1 MVSAPAPHRLLP
13 RILAALGLAIVLG
26 PTVLQ
31 TAPASAATLDKVKQ
45 ASKLTLG
52 YREDARPFSFKDGSG
67 TPTGYSIALCQ
78 QVADEVK
85 TELGGGD
92 LTVEWVPV
100 TLDDR
105 FDALAQGKVDLLC
118 ASDTV
123 TLERRKQVSF
133 SIPVFPS
140 GIAAMLRS
148 DAPRPLQDVLAGRP
162 SSGPI
167 WRASPAQILE
177 DKTFSVVKG
186 TTGEAWLSGRINDFQ
201 LPTKV
206 VTVDSYDA
214 GIKAVL
220 DGGAN
225 VFFGDRPILM
235 DAAAESPSAS
245 DLVVLDKQFTFEPIA
260 LALPRND
267 DDFRLVVDRSLSGYF
282 ASDAFIDT
290 YVKWFGTPDAAT
302 AMFFRQSALPK

>member
-1 MVSAPAPHRLLP
+1 MALCLT
-13 RILAALGLAIVLG
+13 IGLGLPL
-26 PTVLQ
+26 LH
-31 TAPASAATLDKVKQ
+31 TASAGAATLDKVKQ

-85 TELGGGD
+85 AELGGGD

-105 FDALAQGKVDLLC
+105 FDAVAQGRVDLLC

-123 TLERRKQVSF
+123 TLEHRKQVSF
-133 SIPVFPS
+133 SVPVFLS

-148 DAPRPLQDVLAGRP
+148 DAPQPLQDLLAGRP
-162 SSGPI
+162 SSGPV
-167 WRASPAQILE
+167 WRASPAQILQ

-206 VTVDSYDA
+206 VPVDSYDA
-214 GIKAVL
+214 GVNSVVN
-220 DGGAN
+220 GGAN
-225 VFFGDRPILM
+225 VFFGDRTILM
-235 DAAAESPSAS
+235 DAAAKSAS
-245 DLVVLDKQFTFEPIA
+245 AGDLLVLDKLFTFEPIA

-267 DDFRLVVDRSLSGYF
+267 DDFRLVVDRALSRYF
-282 ASDAFIDT
+282 TSDAFLDT
-290 YVKWFGTPDAAT
+290 YLKWFGTPDPAAV
-302 AMFFRQSALPK
+302 MFFRQSALPH

>member
-1 MVSAPAPHRLLP
+1 MVSAPARHRLLT
-13 RILAALGLAIVLG
+13 RIQAALGLAILFG
-26 PTVLQ
+26 LPLLQ
-31 TAPASAATLDKVKQ
+31 ATPASAATLDKVRA

-85 TELGGGD
+85 AELGGGD
-92 LTVEWVPV
+92 LTVEWAPV
-100 TLDDR
+100 TLDGR
-105 FDALAQGKVDLLC
+105 FDAVSQGKVDLLC

-140 GIAAMLRS
+140 GIAAVLRS
-148 DAPRPLQDVLAGRP
+148 DAPRALQDVLASRP
-162 SSGPI
+162 PSGPI
-167 WRASPAQILE
+167 WRASPALVLE

-186 TTGEAWLSGRINDFQ
+186 TTGESWLSGRIDDFQ

-206 VTVDSYDA
+206 VPVDSYDA

-235 DAAAESPSAS
+235 DAAAQSAS
-245 DLVVLDKQFTFEPIA
+245 SGDLVVLDKQFTFEPIA

-267 DDFRLVVDRSLSGYF
+267 DDFRLVVDRALSRYF
-282 ASDAFIDT
+282 TSDAFLDT
-290 YVKWFGTPDAAT
+290 YVKWFGTPDAAEV
-302 AMFFRQSALPK
+302 MFFRQSALPK

>member
-1 MVSAPAPHRLLP
+1 MVSAPATHRLLA
-13 RILAALGLAIVLG
+13 RIPMALCLTIALGLPL
-26 PTVLQ
+26 LQ
-31 TAPASAATLDKVKQ
+31 AAPAGAATLDKIKQ

-85 TELGGGD
+85 AELGGGD

-105 FDALAQGKVDLLC
+105 FEALAQGKVDLLC

-140 GIAAMLRS
+140 GIAAVLRS
-148 DAPRPLQDVLAGRP
+148 DAPRALQDVLASRP
-162 SSGPI
+162 PSGPI
-167 WRASPAQILE
+167 WRASPALVLE

-186 TTGEAWLSGRINDFQ
+186 TTGESWLSGRIDDFQ

-206 VTVDSYDA
+206 VPVDSYDA

-235 DAAAESPSAS
+235 DAAAQSAS
-245 DLVVLDKQFTFEPIA
+245 AGDLVVLDKQFTFEPIA

-267 DDFRLVVDRSLSGYF
+267 DDFRLVVDRALSRYF
-282 ASDAFIDT
+282 TSDAFLDT
-290 YVKWFGTPDAAT
+290 YVKWFGTPDAAEV
-302 AMFFRQSALPK
+302 MFFRQSALPN

>member
-1 MVSAPAPHRLLP
+1 MVSAPARHGLLIRFP
-13 RILAALGLAIVLG
+13 AALCLTIAFVL
-26 PTVLQ
+26 PLLQ
-31 TAPASAATLDKVKQ
+31 AAPAGAATLDKVKQ

-85 TELGGGD
+85 AELGGGD

-140 GIAAMLRS
+140 GIAAILRS
-148 DAPRPLQDVLAGRP
+148 DAPRALQDVLASRP
-162 SSGPI
+162 PSGPI

-186 TTGEAWLSGRINDFQ
+186 TTGETWLSGRINDFQ

-206 VTVDSYDA
+206 VPVDSYDA

-225 VFFGDRPILM
+225 AFFGDRPILM
-235 DAAAESPSAS
+235 DAAAQSASAS

-267 DDFRLVVDRSLSGYF
+267 DDFRLVVDRALSRYF
-282 ASDAFIDT
+282 TSDAFLDT
-290 YVKWFGTPDAAT
+290 YVKWFGTPDAAEVL
-302 AMFFRQSALPK
+302 FFRQSALPN

>member
-1 MVSAPAPHRLLP
+1 MGSASASHRLLT
-13 RILAALGLAIVLG
+13 RTSVALGLAIVLG
-26 PTVLQ
+26 LPLLQ
-31 TAPASAATLDKVKQ
+31 PAPADAATLDKVRQ
-45 ASKLTLG
+45 ASKLTFG

-78 QVADEVK
+78 QVANEVK
-85 TELGGGD
+85 AELGGSD

-100 TLDDR
+100 TLEDR
-105 FDALAQGKVDLLC
+105 FAAVARGKVDLLC

-140 GIAAMLRS
+140 GIAAMLRA
-148 DAPRPLQDVLAGRP
+148 DAPRALQDVLANRP
-162 SSGPI
+162 PSGPI

-177 DKTFSVVKG
+177 DKTFSAVKG
-186 TTGEAWLSGRINDFQ
+186 TTGETWLSGRINDFQ

-235 DAAAESPSAS
+235 DAAAESASAG

-267 DDFRLVVDRSLSGYF
+267 DDFRLVVDRSLSRYF

-290 YVKWFGTPDAAT
+290 YVKWFGPADTAAV
-302 AMFFRQSALPK
+302 MFFRQSALPK